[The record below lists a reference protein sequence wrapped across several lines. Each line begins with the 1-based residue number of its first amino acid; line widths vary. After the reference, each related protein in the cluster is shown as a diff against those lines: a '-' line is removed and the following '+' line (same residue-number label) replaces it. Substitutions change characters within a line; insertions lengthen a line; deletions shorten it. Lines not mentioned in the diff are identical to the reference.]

1 MEVEAIFLTK
11 KWFYSKDFHIFNID
25 NSTLRLVQYESLQYK
40 KGNSLFADEYI
51 SEEVALQIVVNQK
64 PITVT
69 MCSPSNLKD
78 LTLGLLYS
86 ENICKSAQHGTIEIN
101 SSKFPLVANVK
112 IADKFIQDG
121 YLNNRNFLS
130 VASCGI
136 CGKTNL
142 DVECGVLEKDV
153 TLSFNEIE
161 SYFKQMNA
169 NQLEFAKS
177 GGVHA
182 AAIFDKEGKL
192 LVVREDIGRHNAMD
206 KAIGNL
212 LSKAKLKK
220 ATTLIVS
227 GRVSYEIVLKTFRA
241 KIPILAAV
249 SAPSSLAI
257 DFAKEFNISLL
268 GFCRKGRGTC
278 YSATHRIKNEV
289 HE

>member
-1 MEVEAIFLTK
+1 ML
-11 KWFYSKDFHIFNID
+11 
-25 NSTLRLVQYESLQYK
+25 
-40 KGNSLFADEYI
+40 ADDYI
-51 SEEVALQIVVNQK
+51 SEETALQIVVNQK

-69 MCSPSNLKD
+69 MCSPNNLED
-78 LTLGLLYS
+78 LALGLLYS
-86 ENICKSAQHGTIEIN
+86 ENICKSAQHGTVEIN
-101 SSKFPLVANVK
+101 TAEFPLVANVQIDEK
-112 IADKFIQDG
+112 YIQDG

-136 CGKTNL
+136 CGKTEL
-142 DVECGVLEKDV
+142 DSECGVLETDV
-153 TLSFNEIE
+153 TTSFKEIE
-161 SYFKQMNA
+161 TYFNQMNSY
-169 NQLEFAKS
+169 QKEFAKS

-182 AAIFDKEGKL
+182 AAIFDKEGNL
-192 LVVREDIGRHNAMD
+192 LIVREDIGRHNAVD

-241 KIPILAAV
+241 NIPILAAV